1 MKLLTAKMK
10 MSDAIHANYL
20 LIPVINRFGIS
31 LGFGEKTIEN
41 VCAEKDIDVDFF
53 LAIINAF
60 GNKNYFP
67 EKKLQ
72 TFSVIMIIKYLKKTH
87 QYYREILLPF
97 IEDLLESL
105 LKKTSKQNKSLIV
118 VKKFF
123 TEFKKEFLA
132 HLKREERVTFPYVE
146 EVYKMYQSS
155 QKSTSKEKLISHS
168 MKAYK
173 DEHDDIDEK
182 LYDLKNILIKYISG
196 KFDDAVCSSIIFELF
211 RLEKDMEDHSRI
223 EDHIL
228 MPIVAEMEK
237 TLKLVKV

>member
-10 MSDAIHANYL
+10 MADAIHANYL
-20 LIPVINRFGIS
+20 LIPVINRFGIH

-41 VCAEKDIDVDFF
+41 VCREHEIDVDFF

-67 EKKLQ
+67 EKRLQ
-72 TFSVIMIIKYLKKTH
+72 TFSVIIIVKYLKKTH
-87 QYYREILLPF
+87 QYYRETLLPA

-105 LKKTSKQNKSLIV
+105 INKSSKQNKSIAV

-123 TEFKKEFLA
+123 DEFRKEFLV
-132 HLKREERVTFPYVE
+132 HLKREETITFPYVE
-146 EVYKMYQSS
+146 EVYKRYQSA
-155 QKSTSKEKLISHS
+155 QKSINKKRLLRYS

-173 DEHDDIDEK
+173 EEHDDFDEK

-196 KFDDAVCSSIIFELF
+196 DFDDAICSAIIFELF

-237 TLKLVKV
+237 SLKISRP

>member
-10 MSDAIHANYL
+10 MADAIHANYL

-31 LGFGEKTIEN
+31 LGFGEKTIET
-41 VCAEKDIDVDFF
+41 VCNEHEIEVDFF

-67 EKKLQ
+67 EKRLQ
-72 TFSVIMIIKYLKKTH
+72 TFSVIMIVKYLKKTH
-87 QYYREILLPF
+87 QYYRETLLPA

-105 LKKTSKQNKSLIV
+105 VKKSSRQNKSIAV

-123 TEFKKEFLA
+123 VEFKKEFLV
-132 HLKREERVTFPYVE
+132 HLKREEKITFPYVE
-146 EVYKMYQSS
+146 EIYRIYQTN
-155 QKSTSKEKLISHS
+155 QKLIAKKKLLNYSI
-168 MKAYK
+168 KAYK
-173 DEHDDIDEK
+173 DEHDDFDEK

-196 KFDDAVCSSIIFELF
+196 SFDDAICSAIIFELF

-237 TLKLVKV
+237 SLKISRS

>member
-10 MSDAIHANYL
+10 MADAIHANYL

-41 VCAEKDIDVDFF
+41 VCAEHDIDVDFF

-67 EKKLQ
+67 ESRLQ
-72 TFSVIMIIKYLKKTH
+72 TFSVIMIVKYLKKTH
-87 QYYREILLPF
+87 QYYRETLIPS
-97 IEDLLESL
+97 IENWLELL
-105 LKKTSKQNKSLIV
+105 LKKSSGKNKSLTV

-123 TEFKKEFLA
+123 DEFKKEFLA
-132 HLKREERVTFPYVE
+132 HLKREESVTFPYVE
-146 EVYKMYQSS
+146 EIYKMYQPV
-155 QKSTSKEKLISHS
+155 QKSIKKKKLISYS
-168 MKAYK
+168 MKIYK
-173 DEHDDIDEK
+173 AEHDDIDEK
-182 LYDLKNILIKYISG
+182 LYDLKNILIKYING
-196 KFDDAVCSSIIFELF
+196 NFDNAICSAIIFELF

-223 EDHIL
+223 EDNIL

-237 TLKLVKV
+237 SLRLVKV